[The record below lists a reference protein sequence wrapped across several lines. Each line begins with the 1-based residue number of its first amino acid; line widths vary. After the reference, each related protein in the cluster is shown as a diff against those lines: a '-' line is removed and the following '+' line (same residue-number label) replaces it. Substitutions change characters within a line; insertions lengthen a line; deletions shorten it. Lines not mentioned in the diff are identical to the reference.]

1 MLISPDGE
9 TELCQCD
16 PHFTFWF
23 HTFQSILF
31 PQLIRQKKPCMLSL
45 SYQKVFLHKKFK
57 YKTTF
62 QNDKKSGF
70 FLKSGIKNNE
80 NILDPFISE
89 PIHFTKNIGIIV

>member
-1 MLISPDGE
+1 
-9 TELCQCD
+9 
-16 PHFTFWF
+16 
-23 HTFQSILF
+23 
-31 PQLIRQKKPCMLSL
+31 MLSL

-62 QNDKKSGF
+62 KNDKKSGF

>member
-1 MLISPDGE
+1 MLISSDGE

-31 PQLIRQKKPCMLSL
+31 SSTNQTKKTCMLSL
-45 SYQKVFLHKKFK
+45 SYQVFLHKKIK

-62 QNDKKSGF
+62 KNDKKSGF